1 MGRGGFGAGST
12 PLADVSGRVQLSTR
26 HAVLVSPLLGRD
38 QLPAGRVC
46 FVCLGAHTL
55 DDSPSIGHSVAYTV
69 HFIEIQSIS
78 CVPTGRQC
86 GADLWLDPSSLTNDL
101 WRGSCRHHT
110 HTGHH
115 VPAACRSAGAPMSG
129 CV

>member
-55 DDSPSIGHSVAYTV
+55 DDTPANGV
-69 HFIEIQSIS
+69 E
-78 CVPTGRQC
+78 PTPNPTLPIFQ
-86 GADLWLDPSSLTNDL
+86 
-101 WRGSCRHHT
+101 
-110 HTGHH
+110 
-115 VPAACRSAGAPMSG
+115 
-129 CV
+129 